1 MFSELVHAAV
11 ALTQL
16 RVLFVVP
23 NIVNPPPSAVVFV
36 GVATLARNMFLSAM
50 FMIVSFSVVDIPLT
64 VRLPVTVISTV

>member
-50 FMIVSFSVVDIPLT
+50 FMI
-64 VRLPVTVISTV
+64 